1 MLEVKNIIT
10 NSALDAF
17 IIRPNTTEKATSELK
32 DMLLR
37 TSRTEMPREKKG
49 IKRSEQNIQE
59 LQDQY
64 KRCHIHIM
72 GIPKEEERNLSILSN
87 NGWEFFQNS

>member
-37 TSRTEMPREKKG
+37 TSQTEMPREKK
-49 IKRSEQNIQE
+49 
-59 LQDQY
+59 
-64 KRCHIHIM
+64 
-72 GIPKEEERNLSILSN
+72 RNKKIRTEHTRAA
-87 NGWEFFQNS
+87 GPI